1 MSGRRGERLAP
12 AASSRLSE
20 TRLLRDRVAMGDG
33 QGSGLDVQVDNHVGL
48 HNFRFMDHPAHVVQ
62 RCVVQHQER
71 LRDVAFA
78 VTTAAAT
85 ATTGLF
91 K

>member
-1 MSGRRGERLAP
+1 MLLLIVEWVGRAGRLAYFATAWPLATLIGKAAP

-48 HNFRFMDHPAHVVQ
+48 HNFRFMDLLH
-62 RCVVQHQER
+62 E
-71 LRDVAFA
+71 LSRDPGQGGFH
-78 VTTAAAT
+78 
-85 ATTGLF
+85 
-91 K
+91 